1 MKAGKH
7 MPALKQAVLKRQEE
21 IYLVENCG
29 MEGERIC
36 TGAENIPDDAGYYS
50 IVIVKERI
58 CPLT

>member
-1 MKAGKH
+1 